1 MAGSQQNGP
10 GNNQHN
16 SNQNGQGPGYHY
28 EYNYNYNFNGGPSRP
43 PRKDNGWGDWIGIII
58 LFVLPFGITQ
68 VIASIWAIR
77 KVLGMSRQQ
86 RNHYYN
92 QFRQTAERIKRDVE
106 DVFRDNHNSGFSGQS
121 YDPNAQNTN
130 YHYTAGGQQSWAQ
143 PGPTAGPW
151 ENPGPTREPWEQT
164 AQKAD
169 ASKKGASA
177 KKAASSKT
185 YKAKV
190 KRNARKVAQ
199 VDEKAGNGLIIGGA
213 IMSGIFGLGTAT
225 MLIEFLDSLFRGYFF
240 SADLIGVLACGVFFA
255 GGLAMLLAGIGGKNR
270 RERIL
275 NYLGYI
281 GTNEEIGLAHMAATF
296 GVSVRKLCKD
306 LRYMLSKNI
315 LPYGYLDLAE
325 GKLYLT
331 DEGYQA
337 REPESSPQDD
347 AGSGG
352 ESAGRQKAQSKED
365 AILRE
370 IRQINEAIPDE
381 SMSAKISRIEE
392 ITAKILAYQ
401 KSHPNRE
408 SQLRPFLNYYL
419 PTTLKILRAYAQLEA
434 QGVEGENIT
443 AATERIEGMMDQV
456 VAGFE
461 KQLDRLFQDDA
472 MDITSDVQVLE
483 NMLKKDGLSGDNMTM
498 TM

>member
-1 MAGSQQNGP
+1 MDGSQQQNGP
-10 GNNQHN
+10 G
-16 SNQNGQGPGYHY
+16 SGGNQNGRQNSQGPGYHF
-28 EYNYNYNFNGGPSRP
+28 EYNYNYNFSNGPSRP
-43 PRKDNGWGDWIGIII
+43 PKKNNGWGDWIGIIV
-58 LFVLPFGITQ
+58 LLVLPFGITQ
-68 VIASIWAIR
+68 VIGVIWAIR

-86 RNHYYN
+86 RNQYYN
-92 QFRQTAERIKRDVE
+92 QYRQTAERIRDEVE
-106 DVFRDNHNSGFSGQS
+106 DIFRGNRSSGFSGRS
-121 YDPNAQNTN
+121 YHSGAQNAN
-130 YHYTAGGQQSWAQ
+130 YNYTTGGQQAWAQ
-143 PGPTAGPW
+143 PGPTADPQGQ
-151 ENPGPTREPWEQT
+151 EEAQAGAAGKKPG
-164 AQKAD
+164 
-169 ASKKGASA
+169 
-177 KKAASSKT
+177 SSKT
-185 YKAKV
+185 YKAKA
-190 KRNARKVAQ
+190 KRGARKGM
-199 VDEKAGNGLIIGGA
+199 DGDDKAGTGLIIGGA
-213 IMSGIFGLGTAT
+213 IMSGIFGLGTLSV
-225 MLIEFLDSLFRGYFF
+225 LIEFLDSLSRGYFF
-240 SADLIGVLACGVFFA
+240 SEDLVGVLACALFFA

-306 LRYMLSKNI
+306 LRYMLSNGI

-337 REPESSPQDD
+337 PEREPSAT
-347 AGSGG
+347 AGTQSGETSDGQG
-352 ESAGRQKAQSKED
+352 EAEGRED

-370 IRQINEAIPDE
+370 IRQVNDSIPDAA
-381 SMSAKISRIEE
+381 MRDKITRIEE
-392 ITAKILAYQ
+392 ITGKILAYQ

-408 SQLRPFLNYYL
+408 NQLRPFLNYYL

-434 QGVEGENIT
+434 QGIEGENIT

>member
-1 MAGSQQNGP
+1 MAGSQQKSP
-10 GNNQHN
+10 GDGNRNSTQNN
-16 SNQNGQGPGYHY
+16 QGPGYHY
-28 EYNYNYNFNGGPSRP
+28 EYNYSSNYHAGPGRP
-43 PRKDNGWGDWIGIII
+43 PRKDNGWGDWIGIIV
-58 LFVLPFGITQ
+58 LLVLPFGITQ
-68 VIASIWAIR
+68 IIGVIWAIR

-86 RNHYYN
+86 RNHYYS
-92 QFRQTAERIKRDVE
+92 QYRRTAERIRDEVE
-106 DVFRDNHNSGFSGQS
+106 DIFRGNRSSGFSGQS
-121 YDPNAQNTN
+121 YDSNAQNAN
-130 YHYTAGGQQSWAQ
+130 YSYTTGSQQAWAQ
-143 PGPTAGPW
+143 PGPTAGPQGQ
-151 ENPGPTREPWEQT
+151 EATQE
-164 AQKAD
+164 
-169 ASKKGASA
+169 GASA
-177 KKAASSKT
+177 KKSGSSKT

-190 KRNARKVAQ
+190 KRSARKQ
-199 VDEKAGNGLIIGGA
+199 MDGDEKAGNGLIIGGA
-213 IMSGIFGLGTAT
+213 ILSGIFGLGTVSL
-225 MLIEFLDSLFRGYFF
+225 LIEFLDSLFRGYFF
-240 SADLIGVLACGVFFA
+240 SEDLVSVLACGIFFA
-255 GGLAMLLAGIGGKNR
+255 GGLAMLLAGIGGKSR
-270 RERIL
+270 RARIL

-306 LRYMLSKNI
+306 LRYMLSEGI

-337 REPESSPQDD
+337 REPESSSASD
-347 AGSGG
+347 AGPNGTSSGR
-352 ESAGRQKAQSKED
+352 EEAENRED

-370 IRQINEAIPDE
+370 IRQVNESIPDAA
-381 SMSAKISRIEE
+381 MRAKISRIEE
-392 ITAKILAYQ
+392 ITGKILAYQ

-408 SQLRPFLNYYL
+408 NQLRPFLNYYL

-434 QGVEGENIT
+434 QGIEGENIT

-483 NMLKKDGLSGDNMTM
+483 NMLKKDGLSDDNMTM
-498 TM
+498 PMA

>member
-10 GNNQHN
+10 GSNQHN
-16 SNQNGQGPGYHY
+16 NSQNGQGPGYHY

-43 PRKDNGWGDWIGIII
+43 PRKDNGWNDWVGIII

-68 VIASIWAIR
+68 VIAVIWAIR
-77 KVLGMSRQQ
+77 KVLGMPRQQ
-86 RNHYYN
+86 RNYYYN
-92 QFRQTAERIKRDVE
+92 QYRRTAERIKRDVE
-106 DVFRDNHNSGFSGQS
+106 DVFRGGQNSGFSGQAHD
-121 YDPNAQNTN
+121 YNTQNAN
-130 YHYTAGGQQSWAQ
+130 YNAGGQQAWAQ
-143 PGPTAGPW
+143 PGPTADPQDRGASAQ
-151 ENPGPTREPWEQT
+151 EPWEQPE
-164 AQKAD
+164 Q
-169 ASKKGASA
+169 KKGAS
-177 KKAASSKT
+177 KKAGSSKT
-185 YKAKV
+185 YKAKA
-190 KRNARKVAQ
+190 KRNVRKMVGL
-199 VDEKAGNGLIIGGA
+199 DEKAGNGLIIGGA
-213 IMSGIFGLGTAT
+213 ILSGVFGLAT
-225 MLIEFLDSLFRGYFF
+225 VSSLIDFLDSLFRGYFF
-240 SADLIGVLACGVFFA
+240 ADDLTGILACAIFFA
-255 GGLAMLLAGIGGKNR
+255 GGLAMLLSGIGGKNR
-270 RERIL
+270 RERYL
-275 NYLGYI
+275 NYLAYI
-281 GTNEEIGLAHMAATF
+281 GSNEEVGLAHMAATF

-306 LRYMLSKNI
+306 LRHMLAKDI
-315 LPYGYLDLAE
+315 LPTGYLDLAE

-337 REPESSPQDD
+337 REPEATPAAD
-347 AGSGG
+347 ANP
-352 ESAGRQKAQSKED
+352 AGDSKAREEAQSKED

-381 SMSAKISRIEE
+381 AMSAKISRIEE

-443 AATERIEGMMDQV
+443 AATQRIEGMMDQV

-461 KQLDRLFQDDA
+461 KQLDKLFQDDA

-483 NMLKKDGLSGDNMTM
+483 NMLKKDGLSDDNMTM

>member
-1 MAGSQQNGP
+1 MAGSQQKSP
-10 GNNQHN
+10 GDG
-16 SNQNGQGPGYHY
+16 NQNSTQNNPGPGYHY
-28 EYNYNYNFNGGPSRP
+28 EYNYDYNFHAGPSHP
-43 PRKDNGWGDWIGIII
+43 PRKDNSWGDWIGIIV
-58 LFVLPFGITQ
+58 LLVLPFGITQ
-68 VIASIWAIR
+68 VIGVIWAIR

-86 RNHYYN
+86 RSHYYS
-92 QFRQTAERIKRDVE
+92 QYRRTAERIRDEVE
-106 DVFRDNHNSGFSGQS
+106 DIFRGNRSSGFSGQS
-121 YDPNAQNTN
+121 YDSNAQNAN
-130 YHYTAGGQQSWAQ
+130 YNYTTGSQQAWAQ
-143 PGPTAGPW
+143 PGPTADPQG
-151 ENPGPTREPWEQT
+151 RES
-164 AQKAD
+164 AQPE
-169 ASKKGASA
+169 ASA
-177 KKAASSKT
+177 KKSGSSKT
-185 YKAKV
+185 YKAKA
-190 KRNARKVAQ
+190 KRSARKQ
-199 VDEKAGNGLIIGGA
+199 MDGDEKAGNGLIIGGA
-213 IMSGIFGLGTAT
+213 ILSGIFGLGTVSL
-225 MLIEFLDSLFRGYFF
+225 LIEFLDSLFRGYFF
-240 SADLIGVLACGVFFA
+240 SEDLIAVLACGIFFA

-306 LRYMLSKNI
+306 LRYMLSEGI

-337 REPESSPQDD
+337 RDSESFS
-347 AGSGG
+347 ASGTG
-352 ESAGRQKAQSKED
+352 TNGASYCREGAENRED

-370 IRQINEAIPDE
+370 IRQINESIPDAA
-381 SMSAKISRIEE
+381 MRAKISRIEE
-392 ITAKILAYQ
+392 ITGKILAYQ

-408 SQLRPFLNYYL
+408 NQLRPFLNYYL

-434 QGVEGENIT
+434 QGIEGENIT

-483 NMLKKDGLSGDNMTM
+483 NMLKKDGLSDDNMTM
-498 TM
+498 PMA